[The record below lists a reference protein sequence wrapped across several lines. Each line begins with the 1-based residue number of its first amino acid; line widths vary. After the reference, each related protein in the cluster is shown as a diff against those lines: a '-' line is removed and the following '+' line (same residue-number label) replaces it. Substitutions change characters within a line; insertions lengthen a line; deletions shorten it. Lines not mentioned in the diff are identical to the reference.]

1 MEQTKQAIAVLKVN
15 LAEWLAEGKM
25 DGSPIT
31 VVSGGAN
38 DLDNLMEILDKNN
51 IGIDDA
57 SQTNDWVDLTRS
69 VDDRVSVLTPG
80 SFIVVWDNGAV
91 SLLDGVTDV
100 TLVDGQPVVQ
110 F

>member
-1 MEQTKQAIAVLKVN
+1 MEQTKKALAVLKVN
-15 LAEWLAEGKM
+15 LAEWLAGGEM
-25 DGSPIT
+25 DGSPVT
-31 VVSGGAN
+31 VVSGGTN

-57 SQTNDWVDLTRS
+57 SQTNDWVELTRT
-69 VDDRVSVLTPG
+69 VDDRVSVLSPG
-80 SFIVVWDNGAV
+80 SFIVVWDNATV

-100 TLVDGQPVVQ
+100 KLVDDQPVVV

>member
-1 MEQTKQAIAVLKVN
+1 MDQTKQVLAVLKVN
-15 LAEWLAEGKM
+15 LAEWLAGGEM

-31 VVSGGAN
+31 VVSGGCN

-57 SQTNDWVDLTRS
+57 SQGNDWVELTRT

-80 SFIVVWDNGAV
+80 SFVVVWDNSTV
-91 SLLDGVTDV
+91 SLLDGVKDV
-100 TLVDGQPVVQ
+100 NVENGQPVVV

>member
-1 MEQTKQAIAVLKVN
+1 MDQTKQVLAVLKVN
-15 LAEWLAEGKM
+15 LAEWLAGGKM

-31 VVSGGAN
+31 VVSGGCN

-51 IGIDDA
+51 IGIDDE
-57 SQTNDWVDLTRS
+57 SQGNDWVEVTRT

-80 SFIVVWDNGAV
+80 SFVVVWDNSTV
-91 SLLDGVTDV
+91 SLLDGVKDV
-100 TLVDGQPVVQ
+100 NVENGQPVVV

>member
-1 MEQTKQAIAVLKVN
+1 MEQTKQALAVLKVN

-31 VVSGGAN
+31 VVSGGSN

-57 SQTNDWVDLTRS
+57 SQSSDWVELTRT

-80 SFIVVWDNGAV
+80 SFVVVWDNGTV
-91 SLLDGVTDV
+91 SLLDGVADV

>member
-1 MEQTKQAIAVLKVN
+1 MDQTKQVLAVLKVN
-15 LAEWLAEGKM
+15 LAEWLAGGEM

-31 VVSGGAN
+31 VVSGGCN

-57 SQTNDWVDLTRS
+57 SQSNDWVELTRT

-80 SFIVVWDNGAV
+80 SFVVVWDNSTV
-91 SLLDGVTDV
+91 SLLDGVKDV
-100 TLVDGQPVVQ
+100 NVENGQPVVV